1 MGHITYSAL
10 PAWLRVM
17 RPEQWT
23 KNGVVLAA
31 LFFAYL
37 DPSQGLETWCYI
49 PALRAL
55 GAFVSFCL
63 ASSGVYV
70 FNDLCDKVADCL
82 HPIKR
87 LRPIA
92 SGEISPNT
100 ARALAATLVGVSLAA
115 ATLLSTRLTTVIALY
130 VVMQYFYTLRLK
142 HIAMLDVFV
151 ISIGFV
157 LRAIAGAVV
166 LGVRVSPWL
175 LLCTFLLALFLA
187 LCKRRQEKVT
197 KAEAEQRA
205 TLKGYSVPLLNQ
217 LIAISASATVVSY
230 ALYTLSPD
238 TIERFGTPLMGL
250 TIPFV
255 VFGIFRYI
263 HLVYVCS
270 EGERPERTLL
280 TDAVLIVTV
289 FLFLA
294 SVAALH
300 FWG

>member
-1 MGHITYSAL
+1 MGHITYSTL

-37 DPSQGLETWCYI
+37 DPSQGLEALCYI

-55 GAFVSFCL
+55 GAFAVFCL

-70 FNDLCDKVADCL
+70 FNDLRDVAADRL
-82 HPIKR
+82 HPVKC

-92 SGEISPNT
+92 AGEISSRT
-100 ARALAATLVGVSLAA
+100 AKVLAAVLAGVAFIGAL
-115 ATLLSTRLTTVIALY
+115 LLSKSMA
-130 VVMQYFYTLRLK
+130 VVVAIYLIMQSFYTLWLK

-151 ISIGFV
+151 IAVGFV
-157 LRAIAGAVV
+157 IRAMAGAVV
-166 LGVRVSPWL
+166 LGVRISPWL

-197 KAEAEQRA
+197 KSEDEQRA
-205 TLKGYSVPLLNQ
+205 TLRRYNVPLLNQ
-217 LIAISASATVVSY
+217 LISISASATVVSY
-230 ALYTLSPD
+230 SLYTLSPD

-255 VFGIFRYI
+255 IFGIFRYI

-280 TDAVLIVTV
+280 TDAVLMSTV
-289 FLFLA
+289 FLFLIT
-294 SVAALH
+294 VALLH
-300 FWG
+300 FLG